1 MRVIFIFVI
10 FFVGVL
16 TRFIDHPPNFTP
28 MLSIALLSGLY
39 IKNKWGFLLPLAI
52 VLFSNYFLEP
62 GSMYVMIPIYISY
75 FLIYLYGAY
84 FSKNTFLD
92 VFKSS
97 FLGAV
102 LFFIITNFAVWIN
115 CIIFNSF
122 FYSHDIAGLISCY
135 YNGLPFFRNT
145 LVSTIGF
152 SIYFYSCYKFVF
164 NYDNLYQS
172 VKR

>member
-1 MRVIFIFVI
+1 MK
-10 FFVGVL
+10 
-16 TRFIDHPPNFTP
+16 D
-28 MLSIALLSGLY
+28 LSKENNKKELLSDENLDL
-39 IKNKWGFLLPLAI
+39 KSANVSL
-52 VLFSNYFLEP
+52 
-62 GSMYVMIPIYISY
+62 SY
-75 FLIYLYGAY
+75 FLYRLIAFADARRSIATFVII
-84 FSKNTFLD
+84 FSTVVISD
-92 VFKSS
+92 
-97 FLGAV
+97 
-102 LFFIITNFAVWIN
+102 
-115 CIIFNSF
+115 IIFNSY